1 MIKCN
6 NLKTHHN
13 HDFSGHFCINEA
25 CPLYGRMGEDNIRL
39 KGHCGKNQRLHE
51 LICSRCHKA
60 FSENHG
66 TPFYNGH
73 LPRKQVLDIVRHLI
87 EGCGIRGT
95 ARLLGHHPDTIVRC
109 LRKVAAH
116 VLIVLNS
123 LLNGIGCTE
132 IQMDEFWTF
141 VRKKEKN
148 ASAKE
153 KLNAGF
159 GDRWIHL
166 AIDTISRLIIAWNV
180 DRRTQKATDVLVS
193 TVAARLENPRD
204 VLYTSDQ
211 HGPYKAALENLN
223 STEEARCQETD
234 GPCAETGASP
244 YKPGM
249 VYATVKKTYRK
260 NRPVQVERTLEMGTL
275 DDLRQR
281 LDESPVS
288 NNVNTSFV
296 ERLNNTFS
304 QDVRRVT
311 RKTLGFSKEADV
323 LDAHVVLEIGS
334 YNLVRNH
341 SSLIVTEKISDGSTV
356 KLRRTPAMAAG
367 LTNAP
372 WTYLD
377 LLTYKVSPLNPTT
390 ETVSMAA

>member
-1 MIKCN
+1 MANCN
-6 NLKTHHN
+6 NLKTDPD

-25 CPLYGRMGEDNIRL
+25 CPLYGRKGEDNIRL
-39 KGHCGKNQRLHE
+39 KGHCGKNRRLHE
-51 LICSRCHKA
+51 LICNRSNKA

-73 LPRKQVLDIVRHLI
+73 LPRERVLDIVRHIL

-123 LLNGIGCTE
+123 LLNELECTE

-153 KLNAGF
+153 KLNDGF
-159 GDRWIHL
+159 CDLWIRL
-166 AIDTISRLIIAWNV
+166 AMDAVSRLIIAWNV

-193 TVAARLENPRD
+193 TVAARLEAPLD

-211 HGPYKAALENLN
+211 HGPYKVALKNLN
-223 STEEARCQETD
+223 ATEEARCQESKDPGTEA
-234 GPCAETGASP
+234 GTTP

-249 VYATVKKTYRK
+249 VYATVKKTYREGH
-260 NRPVQVERTLEMGTL
+260 PVQVERNQEMGTL
-275 DDLRQR
+275 DDLLQR
-281 LDESPVS
+281 LDESPVLD
-288 NNVNTSFV
+288 NVNTSFV
-296 ERLNNTFS
+296 ERLNNTFR

-311 RKTLGFSKEADV
+311 RKTLGFSNEADV
-323 LDAHVVLEIGS
+323 LDAHVVLEIGN
-334 YNLVRNH
+334 YDMVRHH
-341 SSLIVTEKISDGSTV
+341 SGLTVTEERSDGSMV

-367 LTNAP
+367 LANAP
-372 WTYLD
+372 WTHLD

-390 ETVSMAA
+390 EADSKAA